1 MVESGDLTQSLI
13 PHTNSILNDLMTK
26 MTEVLTRA
34 QTSPQPLLADSS
46 TAPIG
51 IKLEGSNYAL
61 WSQVVEMYISGKDKL
76 GYINGDSP
84 QPPKTDPS
92 LRRWRTENAIVKG
105 WLINSM
111 DPSLIANFICFPTT
125 KQVWDS
131 AATTYFDGTDSSQ
144 QGGGSIEKYYNDLQG
159 LWREIDFRRP
169 NPMECAIDI
178 QKYNSILQED
188 RVYTFLDGLDDRLDK
203 TRSDVLQLKPFPTV
217 EQAYAFVHTTPG
229 GVMISKGIKRSHYQT
244 TPKPGALSLSRGKSK
259 TKPPSDGMKCTH
271 CGNSKHT
278 RDTCFKLHGYPDWWN
293 DFQAR
298 KKRETFA
305 NDDHIGRAV
314 VVTCD
319 PSLSLIPQTLH
330 ISTHNNDDDWIL
342 DSGATYHM
350 TFYSNDFS
358 NATQPRRSC
367 VTNANGV
374 TYPITGAGTVTLSPS
389 FHYLIHYLRGG
400 LYYVDDFSSGR
411 ANHMHHTVSNKKR
424 HIWLWHHRLGHP
436 SFGYLKHLLP
446 GLFSKVSHLNFKCD
460 TCILAKSH
468 RASYPL
474 SMNKSMIPFDLIH
487 SDVWGPSPVTTSSG
501 HRWFVIFVDDYE
513 VFVVFQSFHTMVQ
526 TQFSAKIK
534 ILRSD
539 NGGEYTYF
547 NSHGILHETSCSQTP
562 QQNGTAERKNRHIL
576 ETTRALLINAHV
588 PNRYWSDAVA
598 TAVHLLNRMPT
609 KVLQFQTLV
618 KVLSDHVS
626 LPNVLMIP
634 PRIFGCVVFVHIH
647 KNQRTKLDPCAV
659 RCLFLGTYITM
670 DVTFLESEI
679 FFPSPVSNSPLQGE
693 IHGEERN
700 WLDVEMLDVGD
711 NLAHPNDGNDMVEPP
726 RIEVELVPE
735 SSEDAESDESLH
747 SLVPN
752 DPPLENIPEVSFSI
766 TPLQTNAIDT
776 STGYVLPFRHNR
788 GKPPNRYSPDI
799 EERRSKYPIA
809 NYVSTQRLSEP
820 LRAFAHTLSSCQI
833 PSSVEEV
840 LSDSKWAQA
849 IKEELEALQKNNTWV
864 LSVLPE
870 GRKTVGCKWIFSI
883 KYKADGSI
891 DRYKARLVAKG
902 CTQKYVL
909 ISCRNLDWP
918 LHQLDVKNA
927 FLHGDLEEEI
937 YMDLPPGYTA
947 TSEAK
952 IACRLQRALYGLKQ
966 SPRAWFGRFSSAM
979 RKYGFQQSN
988 SDHTLFLKHQ
998 VGKITALIVYVDD
1011 MIITGDDVEEI
1022 SKLQEQLSTESR
1034 QGIFL
1039 SQRKYILDL
1048 LADVGLLG
1056 CKPVD
1061 IPIVQNHKLGEYVDQ
1076 VPADKQRYQRL
1087 VGKLIYLSHTR
1098 PDIGYAVSV
1107 VSQFMHCPSEDH
1119 MDSVMRILRYLK
1131 SSLGKGLMFSKNG
1144 HLNVVG
1150 YTDAHWVGNITDR
1163 KSTSGYFTF
1172 VGGNLVTW
1180 RSKKQKVITLSRICE
1195 LLWLK
1200 KLLVE
1205 IGVALSSEMNLFC
1218 DNKAAIAISHNP
1230 IQHDRTKHVEV
1241 DRNFIKQNLEEKII
1255 QLPFVKSEDQLADI
1269 LTKAVS
1275 ARNYYNSL
1283 DKLGIRDI

>member
-13 PHTNSILNDLMTK
+13 PHTNSILNDLTTK

-92 LRRWRTENAIVKG
+92 LRIWRTENAIVKG

-111 DPSLIANFICFPTT
+111 DPSLIANFIRFPTT

-131 AATTYFDGTDSSQ
+131 AATTYFDGTVSSQ
-144 QGGGSIEKYYNDLQG
+144 VYDLRRRVTRMKQGGGSIEKYYNDLQG
-159 LWREIDFRRP
+159 LWQEIDFRRP

-217 EQAYAFVHTTPG
+217 EQAYAFVRKEDVRQIVMISGTDTTPG
-229 GVMISKGIKRSHYQT
+229 GVMISKGIKGSHYQT

-305 NDDHIGRAV
+305 NDDHTGRAV

-319 PSLSLIPQTLH
+319 PSLSLIPQVESSHDPSTSGTSGKTLH

-342 DSGATYHM
+342 NSGATYHM

-358 NATQPRRSC
+358 NATQSRRSC
-367 VTNANGV
+367 VKNANGV
-374 TYPITGAGTVTLSPS
+374 AYPITGVGTVTLSPS
-389 FHYLIHYLRGG
+389 LSL
-400 LYYVDDFSSGR
+400 
-411 ANHMHHTVSNKKR
+411 SNT
-424 HIWLWHHRLGHP
+424 LLVPSLSNRLM
-436 SFGYLKHLLP
+436 S
-446 GLFSKVSHLNFKCD
+446 
-460 TCILAKSH
+460 
-468 RASYPL
+468 
-474 SMNKSMIPFDLIH
+474 
-487 SDVWGPSPVTTSSG
+487 
-501 HRWFVIFVDDYE
+501 
-513 VFVVFQSFHTMVQ
+513 
-526 TQFSAKIK
+526 
-534 ILRSD
+534 
-539 NGGEYTYF
+539 
-547 NSHGILHETSCSQTP
+547 
-562 QQNGTAERKNRHIL
+562 NGTAERKNRHIL

-618 KVLSDHVS
+618 K
-626 LPNVLMIP
+626 
-634 PRIFGCVVFVHIH
+634 
-647 KNQRTKLDPCAV
+647 
-659 RCLFLGTYITM
+659 
-670 DVTFLESEI
+670 
-679 FFPSPVSNSPLQGE
+679 GE

-752 DPPLENIPEVSFSI
+752 DHPSENIPE
-766 TPLQTNAIDT
+766 
-776 STGYVLPFRHNR
+776 
-788 GKPPNRYSPDI
+788 
-799 EERRSKYPIA
+799 
-809 NYVSTQRLSEP
+809 
-820 LRAFAHTLSSCQI
+820 
-833 PSSVEEV
+833 
-840 LSDSKWAQA
+840 
-849 IKEELEALQKNNTWV
+849 KNNTWV

-870 GRKTVGCKWIFSI
+870 RRKTVGCKWIFSI

-891 DRYKARLVAKG
+891 DQYKARLVAKG
-902 CTQKYVL
+902 CTQKYGIDYQETFSPVAKLKTVRVL
-909 ISCRNLDWP
+909 LSLAANLDWP

-927 FLHGDLEEEI
+927 FLHGDLEKEI

-952 IACRLQRALYGLKQ
+952 IACSLQRALYGLKQ
-966 SPRAWFGRFSSAM
+966 SPRAWFGRFSSTM

-1022 SKLQEQLSTESR
+1022 SKLQEQLSTE
-1034 QGIFL
+1034 F
-1039 SQRKYILDL
+1039 
-1048 LADVGLLG
+1048 
-1056 CKPVD
+1056 
-1061 IPIVQNHKLGEYVDQ
+1061 E
-1076 VPADKQRYQRL
+1076 
-1087 VGKLIYLSHTR
+1087 
-1098 PDIGYAVSV
+1098 
-1107 VSQFMHCPSEDH
+1107 M
-1119 MDSVMRILRYLK
+1119 
-1131 SSLGKGLMFSKNG
+1131 KN
-1144 HLNVVG
+1144 L
-1150 YTDAHWVGNITDR
+1150 
-1163 KSTSGYFTF
+1163 
-1172 VGGNLVTW
+1172 
-1180 RSKKQKVITLSRICE
+1180 
-1195 LLWLK
+1195 
-1200 KLLVE
+1200 
-1205 IGVALSSEMNLFC
+1205 
-1218 DNKAAIAISHNP
+1218 
-1230 IQHDRTKHVEV
+1230 
-1241 DRNFIKQNLEEKII
+1241 
-1255 QLPFVKSEDQLADI
+1255 
-1269 LTKAVS
+1269 
-1275 ARNYYNSL
+1275 
-1283 DKLGIRDI
+1283 